1 MSFFKIDLNDKV
13 ALITGGTRGIGK
25 AISESFIAAG
35 AVVLITGT
43 KSDEIEALNK
53 TKQTGKVTYLYLDF
67 SEEESVNDF
76 IIKILPKYDID
87 ILINNAGINKID
99 LNIDTKND
107 DYDLL
112 NDINLKGP
120 YILAREVSKQMKTK
134 GYGRI
139 VNITSIWGV
148 VSRSG
153 RSLYSI
159 TKWGLIGLTKTLS
172 VELAENNILVNSVA
186 PGFTKT
192 ELTESTNTEEELIS
206 MNALIPMK
214 RMAEPIEIANLV
226 AFLSSNLNSY
236 ITGQNIVID
245 GGYTNV

>member
-35 AVVLITGT
+35 AIVLITGT
-43 KSDEIEALNK
+43 KNNEIEALNK
-53 TKQTGKVTYLYLDF
+53 TEETSKVTYLYLDF
-67 SEEESVNDF
+67 SVEESVNDF
-76 IIKILPKYDID
+76 IIKILPKYNID

-99 LNIDTKND
+99 LNINTNND

-120 YILAREVSKQMKTK
+120 YILTREVSKQMKTK

-139 VNITSIWGV
+139 VNITSIWSV
-148 VSRSG
+148 VSRPG
-153 RSLYSI
+153 RSLYSL

-192 ELTESTNTEEELIS
+192 DLTESTNTKEEFIS
-206 MNALIPMK
+206 INALIPMK

-226 AFLSSNLNSY
+226 AFLSSNLNTY